1 MRKYSTLIGLVFFML
16 FYQLATAQNK
26 LVTGKLID
34 SSGKGISGAT
44 IQEKKT
50 RHYTVTD
57 QEGGFQMSIPHG
69 AVLVI
74 SAVGYEPDEFSTK
87 GQSELKIK
95 LKGSQVSLSEVV
107 VTALGVKRDKRNLTY
122 STQEIKGDVLTNSKE
137 PNLVNAMA
145 GKVSGVQIT
154 SSAGTAGA
162 SSRIVIRGATSA
174 TGDNQ
179 ALFVIDGVPINNDET
194 ATGGAAGAGTNRV
207 SDIDPAT
214 IESVTVLKGAA
225 ATALYGS
232 SGAKGVVMITTKGGG
247 LDKKPS
253 INFSSELS
261 FEKALIPER
270 QNKYGQGIN
279 GIFSNGEDQ
288 KTSASWGPLMDTL
301 KINGAPAPK
310 YDPWKSFLRK
320 GITTNNSISVSGGGA
335 TSSYFL
341 SYSYFDQQGV
351 VPVNDYKR
359 HSLFAKYNTKIYK
372 NLNSTFQL
380 GYTSSNQ
387 IRLPEG
393 WVNGPLFVLMGQ
405 PISWNPYPVTNPD
418 GSQRLYR
425 FSRNPPL
432 WTIDN
437 MKNNATVNRFIP
449 VLTFNYTPLSWL
461 TITERA
467 GADIYTEQ
475 NNYYNA
481 PSPALGP
488 ADSEDP
494 NASGSV
500 RNANTNFRQFNNDLI
515 INAHKAFSKFDVNML
530 LGNNIYSNY
539 SQYVTVSG
547 TKLTIAD
554 FYNVSS
560 AKDIKGSQSYYQQRK
575 IGFYAQANIEY
586 NKLLGLSL
594 TGRYDGSSVLA
605 EDNQFYPYGSAAV
618 SFIFSELFPK
628 LNNSFLNFG
637 KLRISYATVGNDG
650 VGAYQL
656 GTPYILASRAS
667 GDFPFQGQPGF
678 LLSQTLG
685 NSTLKNE
692 RLNEYEL
699 GLEAKFLN
707 NRIGLEASYF
717 NRKSINGIIP
727 GVAISGA
734 TGYTGT
740 TVNSAS
746 IENKGVEVLI
756 NASPIKSKNFS
767 WDLTLNFSSIRN
779 KVLELYPGLNQLGR
793 LVAGQPY
800 NIFYGDKYARNAAG
814 KLLVNA
820 NGLPYADGQGIVGD
834 ANPDWLGG
842 LSNSFRYKQ
851 FSVDIFFDVKKG
863 GDVYNG
869 VDSYGHFYGT
879 SKATENRD
887 NIVLDAVSDVDGKT
901 NTIAI
906 KAQDYYRNNQ
916 LYEALIQDGTY
927 IKLRTASLTYRLD
940 PSLLKRSII
949 KTVSFSVTG
958 RNLWIYSPH
967 FTGADPEVSSWGTGN
982 GDVGVYAFSSPTSRS
997 VNFSLKLGF

>member
-1 MRKYSTLIGLVFFML
+1 MRKSSKLIGLVFFVL
-16 FYQLATAQNK
+16 ICQLAKAQNK
-26 LVTGKLID
+26 TVTGKLTD
-34 SSGKGISGAT
+34 SSGRGLPGAT

-50 RHYTVTD
+50 KHFASTD
-57 QEGGFQMSIPHG
+57 KEGRFEIAINSSG
-69 AVLVI
+69 VLLV
-74 SAVGYEPDEFSTK
+74 SAVGYEPAEFSTAGK
-87 GQSELKIK
+87 SEVNIILKQNTVG
-95 LKGSQVSLSEVV
+95 LNEVV

-122 STQEIKGDVLTNSKE
+122 STQELKGDVLTNSKE

-207 SDIDPAT
+207 SDIDPAS
-214 IESVTVLKGAA
+214 IENITVLKGAA

-232 SGAKGVVMITTKGGG
+232 SGAKGVVMITTKSGGI
-247 LDKKPS
+247 DKKPA
-253 INFSSELS
+253 INISSELS
-261 FEKALIPER
+261 FEKALLPER
-270 QNKYGQGIN
+270 QTKYGQGIN
-279 GIFSNGEDQ
+279 GVFSNGEDQ

-301 KINGAPAPK
+301 KINGSAAPK

-320 GITTNNSISVSGGGA
+320 GITSNNSVSISGGGIA
-335 TSSYFL
+335 SSYFL

-351 VPVNDYKR
+351 VPVNNYKR
-359 HSLFAKYNTKIYK
+359 NSLFAKYNTKIYK
-372 NLNSTFQL
+372 NLSSTFQL
-380 GYTSSNQ
+380 GYTNSNQ
-387 IRLPEG
+387 TRLPEG

-405 PISWNPYPVTNPD
+405 PISWNPYPVLNAD

-461 TITERA
+461 TVTERL

-515 INAHKAFSKFDVNML
+515 INAHKAFNKFDVNL
-530 LGNNIYSNY
+530 LVGNNVYSNY

-560 AKDIKGSQSYYQQRK
+560 AKDIKGSELYYEQRK
-575 IGFYAQANIEY
+575 LGFYTQANIEY
-586 NKLLGLSL
+586 NKLLALSL

-605 EDNQFYPYGSAAV
+605 KDKQFYPYGSAAL

-628 LNNSFLNFG
+628 SGNSFMNFG
-637 KLRISYATVGNDG
+637 KLRFSYATVGNDG

-667 GDFPFQGQPGF
+667 GNFPFQGQPGF
-678 LLSQTLG
+678 LLSPTLG

-692 RLNEYEL
+692 RLNEYEV
-699 GLEAKFLN
+699 GVETKFLN

-717 NRKSINGIIP
+717 YRKSTNGIIP
-727 GVAISGA
+727 GVAISAA

-746 IENKGVEVLI
+746 IENKGVEVLL
-756 NASPIKSKNFS
+756 NVSPVKTNNFNWDMTVNFS
-767 WDLTLNFSSIRN
+767 TIRN
-779 KVLELYPGLNQLGR
+779 KVLQLYPGLNQLGR
-793 LVAGQPY
+793 LIVGEPY
-800 NIFYGDKYARNAAG
+800 NIFYGDKYARNASG
-814 KLLVNA
+814 KMLVDA
-820 NGLPYADGQGIVGD
+820 DGHPFADGQGIVGN

-842 LSNSFRYKQ
+842 MSNSFRYKQ
-851 FSVDIFFDVKKG
+851 FSLDVFFDVKKG
-863 GDVYNG
+863 GDVWNG
-869 VDSYGHFYGT
+869 VDSYGTFYGT
-879 SKATENRD
+879 AKATENRKD
-887 NIVLDAVSDVDGKT
+887 FVLDAVSAVDGKA
-901 NTIAI
+901 NTIVI
-906 KAQDYYRNNQ
+906 KAQDFYRNNQ
-916 LYEALIQDGTY
+916 LYEAFIQDGSY
-927 IKLRTASLTYRLD
+927 IKLRTVSLTYRLD
-940 PSLLKRSII
+940 PALLKRTII
-949 KTVSFSVTG
+949 KTLSLSVTG

-997 VNFSLKLGF
+997 VNFALKLGF